1 MYNQKL
7 VRLLKGL
14 ATAVLASLFI
24 SFGYGAAVVKQ
35 KLAQTKQEK
44 VAITTLPPEEKQSDQ
59 LTEDAVK
66 EFLIAYY
73 TKKELEENRSRYK
86 PFMTESLYEMTLLE
100 EDKPVSQAYK
110 GYVVDQAF
118 LEATIYVD
126 KTNQAAIAQVAYEN
140 VLLQEKDNRQGPSTK
155 QRVTANLRLKY
166 LEQDGK
172 LLLSHM
178 EPVVLTDGN
187 QAVLTPYQDS
197 PVSLGETSSSNS
209 TDTEGETNDG

>member
-7 VRLLKGL
+7 VRLLKLL
-14 ATAVLASLFI
+14 AAAVLASLFF
-24 SFGYGAAVVKQ
+24 SVGYGAAIVKQ
-35 KLAQTKQEK
+35 KLTQTKQEK

-59 LTEDAVK
+59 LTEAAVK

-86 PFMTESLYEMTLLE
+86 PFMTESLYETTLLE

-126 KTNQAAIAQVAYEN
+126 KTNQAAIAQVSYEN

-187 QAVLTPYQDS
+187 QAVLTPYQGS

-209 TDTEGETNDG
+209 TDTEGETNDS

>member
-7 VRLLKGL
+7 VRLLKLL
-14 ATAVLASLFI
+14 AAAVLASLFI
-24 SFGYGAAVVKQ
+24 SVGYGAAIVKQ
-35 KLAQTKQEK
+35 KLNQTKQEK

-59 LTEDAVK
+59 LTEAAVK

-86 PFMTESLYEMTLLE
+86 PFMTESLYETTLLE

-126 KTNQAAIAQVAYEN
+126 KTNQAAIAQVSYEN

-197 PVSLGETSSSNS
+197 PVSLGETSSSSS

>member
-7 VRLLKGL
+7 VRLLKLL
-14 ATAVLASLFI
+14 AAAVLASLFI
-24 SFGYGAAVVKQ
+24 SVGYGAAIVKQ
-35 KLAQTKQEK
+35 KLTQTKQDK

-59 LTEDAVK
+59 LTEAAVK

-86 PFMTESLYEMTLLE
+86 PFMTESLYETTLLE

-197 PVSLGETSSSNS
+197 TVSLGETSSSNS

>member
-7 VRLLKGL
+7 VRLLKLL
-14 ATAVLASLFI
+14 AAAVLASLFI

-35 KLAQTKQEK
+35 KLTQTKQEK
-44 VAITTLPPEEKQSDQ
+44 VAITTLPPEETQSNQ
-59 LTEDAVK
+59 LTEAAVK

-86 PFMTESLYEMTLLE
+86 PFMTESLYETTLLE

-126 KTNQAAIAQVAYEN
+126 KTNQAAIAQVSYEN

-209 TDTEGETNDG
+209 TETEGETNE

>member
-7 VRLLKGL
+7 VRLLKLL
-14 ATAVLASLFI
+14 AAAVLASLLI
-24 SFGYGAAVVKQ
+24 SFGYGAAIVKQ
-35 KLAQTKQEK
+35 KLTQTKQEK

-59 LTEDAVK
+59 LTEAAVK

-86 PFMTESLYEMTLLE
+86 PFMTESLYETTLLE

-166 LEQDGK
+166 LEQDGQ

-197 PVSLGETSSSNS
+197 TVSLGETSSSNS
-209 TDTEGETNDG
+209 TDTEGETNDS